1 MAGQSCAA
9 GTRVRTARGVDRR
22 CLAGSPG
29 KPSLQNLGLALMM
42 RSGTATDV
50 RQGGRAVEQPSR
62 TSPPAAKGPTP
73 AGFVQSMDRGPVP
86 TPPRKPLTAA
96 LVLPSRGLERERQQL
111 IYDLAM
117 LAASR
122 LPSA

>member
-1 MAGQSCAA
+1 
-9 GTRVRTARGVDRR
+9 
-22 CLAGSPG
+22 
-29 KPSLQNLGLALMM
+29 MM

-50 RQGGRAVEQPSR
+50 RQGGRAVEQSGR
-62 TSPPAAKGPTP
+62 ANPPAAKGPTP

-96 LVLPSRGLERERQQL
+96 LALPSKGLERERQQL
-111 IYDLAM
+111 IHDLAL

-122 LPSA
+122 PPSA